1 MKQVTKQYARSVSF
15 MFPCLSH
22 LLTSYPPVPKRGN
35 GHEIIVKTNEKHY
48 KIP

>member
-22 LLTSYPPVPKRGN
+22 LLTSYPPVPKPGN